1 LIKLIALFLPL
12 SINLY
17 GALFLFAT
25 ANKKYKNRFFLGL
38 FLLNSFLLF
47 VGHFLSFYEY
57 WHVFRYFDFLF
68 LATLLAFYPLYYLY
82 ILSAFNFNIVPIKRI
97 YHFIPTIIIAF
108 IMLITTVLSSWENYE
123 IYMNNNLYGT
133 ELTTTSSKILAY
145 LYKGSRAFHLVQ
157 IVAYNFLT
165 IRFIL
170 RAQKEMSNSFSNLDK
185 YQLRYFYIVNI
196 SFILFMSIPGFFVT
210 VVGRAPLNT
219 NEILLL
225 LSCIL
230 FTLLYLIIALVGIR
244 QVPVEINLQPESTQT
259 DEKIHL
265 HDLKQLEQDLQNY
278 FNQNKP
284 WLTQNLNI
292 WEVAQH
298 LGTNRSYVSNVI
310 NEKFGCNFN
319 QFVNSYR
326 INEAKHILNNNNQ
339 KTIAEISELA
349 GFGSVNS
356 FIRIFKKIE
365 KCTPSEFRKKNS

>member
-365 KCTPSEFRKKNS
+365 KCTPSEFRKKK

>member
-1 LIKLIALFLPL
+1 M
-12 SINLY
+12 
-17 GALFLFAT
+17 
-25 ANKKYKNRFFLGL
+25 
-38 FLLNSFLLF
+38 
-47 VGHFLSFYEY
+47 
-57 WHVFRYFDFLF
+57 FRYFDFLF

-210 VVGRAPLNT
+210 VVGRTPLNT

>member
-210 VVGRAPLNT
+210 VVGRTPLNT

>member
-1 LIKLIALFLPL
+1 MIKLIALFLPL